1 MRLSKGD
8 YAVLG
13 MAMLYIMI
21 FFFLQLNIYHT
32 FRSLGTDL
40 GIFTQ
45 AFWNT
50 IHGNGIFY
58 NNIEWQL
65 HHGVQTHFGVHNSPI
80 LFLLLPAYYLFPRPQ
95 TLLFLQTL
103 VIGLSAYPLY
113 LLAREVLRRER
124 MAVLMALLYLF
135 NPALHGINLY
145 DFHAVPFAMPFIFL
159 TAYFMEKENLKAAFI
174 SVLLV
179 LSVKEDAGLA
189 VLSLGLFYLLKDGSI
204 FSRSTCRKFCLFMIS
219 VSLIWILL
227 SIKLVIPHFAP
238 AGYEYTG
245 LYGKSCSGHAYQK
258 ILFFLLVNLSWGM
271 LTFLR
276 PKYYL
281 LLAALPWAEMLAS
294 CRWEMFVI
302 GTHYPYMV
310 VPLSFIS
317 IIYAL
322 RDLRPRAVSRIASA
336 GMIIGLLSS
345 AALTPALPFLSLHS
359 NLPVVYWGYEK
370 VTPHHRLLGEI
381 TGRLEK
387 SNYRILTQ
395 NDIFPHLANNAG
407 TYFIWIDLY
416 RNLHNPGY
424 LTETLSIDI
433 ILLDSKLER
442 YNTSVRPQLLRYFK
456 EAGYLRIIETD
467 GIQIY
472 VRKDLELDKNL
483 RTLLHTAGLTSQPL
497 QPAQFAA
504 YFAFLGAY
512 GFAGFSRIALD
523 TYKLNDYYCPYNQRQ
538 GYHEYVFNGS
548 LGLPVH
554 CLTLTNNQKCTP
566 EFKNKKT

>member
-1 MRLSKGD
+1 MHLSKWT
-8 YAVLG
+8 YAVIG
-13 MAMLYIMI
+13 AVMLYVPI

-50 IHGNGIFY
+50 IHGKGIFY

-65 HHGVQTHFGVHNSPI
+65 HGGVKTHFGVHNSPI

-103 VIGLSAYPLY
+103 AIGASAYTFYVLAKTLLRTEKWAAIFAFLY
-113 LLAREVLRRER
+113 LL
-124 MAVLMALLYLF
+124 

-159 TAYFMEKENLKAAFI
+159 TAYFIEEERWKSALVSSLF
-174 SVLLV
+174 V

-189 VLSLGLFYLLKDGSI
+189 VLSLGLFYLLKGDSV
-204 FSRSTCRKFCLFMIS
+204 FSSSPYRSRQKFYLLLIS
-219 VSLIWILL
+219 LAVIWLLL
-227 SIKLVIPHFAP
+227 SIKLVIPHFARG
-238 AGYEYTG
+238 GYEYAK
-245 LYGKSCSGHAYQK
+245 LYRASCPAYIPQK
-258 ILFFLLVNLSWGM
+258 ILFFLIVNLSMGM
-271 LTFLR
+271 LAFLR
-276 PKYYL
+276 PRYFL
-281 LLAALPWAEMLAS
+281 LLAFVPWMEMLAS

-310 VPLSFIS
+310 LPLSFIG
-317 IIYAL
+317 ILYAVREL
-322 RDLRPRAVSRIASA
+322 PPGAFSRIAA
-336 GMIIGLLSS
+336 TGIAVGMVSS
-345 AALTPALPFLSLHS
+345 ILLTPALPLLSLHS
-359 NLPVVYWGYEK
+359 PLPITFWGHEEI
-370 VTPHHRLLGEI
+370 TPHHRLLEEI

-395 NDIFPHLANNAG
+395 NDIFPHLADNEG

-442 YNTSVRPQLLRYFK
+442 YHTSVRPQLLEYFK
-456 EAGYLRIIETD
+456 EAGYVRIVEID

-472 VRKDLELDKNL
+472 VRKDLERDKNL
-483 RTLLHTAGLTSQPL
+483 LALLRTAGLTSQPL
-497 QPAQFAA
+497 QPTKFAA
-504 YFAFLGAY
+504 YPAFLGAY
-512 GFAGFSRIALD
+512 GFAGLSRIALD
-523 TYKLNDYYCPYNQRQ
+523 TYKLDNYKRTDNQCQ
-538 GYHEYVFNGS
+538 SYHEYVFKGS
-548 LGLPVH
+548 LGLPLH
-554 CLTLTNNQKCTP
+554 CLTLTNSKKCTP
-566 EFKNKKT
+566 IFKK